1 MELVSPGIGLIFWMT
16 LAFGLLLLILGKFV
30 WPPVMRALHDREQ
43 AIEQALREADKAR
56 KEMEELR
63 FNNEQLLRE
72 AKDERDAMFRDAR
85 KVRESIIE
93 AARVKANE
101 EANRILENATE
112 RIQFEKMA
120 AITDLKN
127 QIANLSIEIAEK
139 VLGQEL
145 SNPEKDN
152 SIVQKSISGITLN

>member
-16 LAFGLLLLILGKFV
+16 LAFGLLLFILGKFV
-30 WPPVMRALHDREQ
+30 WPPIMRALSEREQ
-43 AIEQALREADKAR
+43 AIELALHEADKAR

-63 FNNEQLLRE
+63 FSNEQLLRE
-72 AKDERDAMFRDAR
+72 AKEERDGILRDAR

-93 AARVKANE
+93 ESKVKATE

-112 RIQFEKMA
+112 RIHFEKMA

-139 VLGQEL
+139 ILRQEL
-145 SNPEKDN
+145 SDPEKDKA
-152 SIVQKSISGITLN
+152 IVRKSISDITLN

>member
-16 LAFGLLLLILGKFV
+16 LAFGLLLFILGKFV
-30 WPPVMRALHDREQ
+30 WPPVMRALNDREQ
-43 AIEQALREADKAR
+43 AIEQALHEANKTR

-63 FNNEQLLRE
+63 FSNEQLLRE
-72 AKDERDAMFRDAR
+72 AKDERDALLRDAR
-85 KVRESIIE
+85 KVRETIIE
-93 AARVKANE
+93 GARVKANE
-101 EANRILENATE
+101 EANRIIENATE

-145 SNPEKDN
+145 SNPEKDKA
-152 SIVQKSISGITLN
+152 IVQKSISGITLN

>member
-16 LAFGLLLLILGKFV
+16 LAFGLLLFILGKFV
-30 WPPVMRALHDREQ
+30 WPPVMRGLHDREQ
-43 AIEQALREADKAR
+43 AIEQALHEADKAR
-56 KEMEELR
+56 KEMEDLR
-63 FNNEQLLRE
+63 FSNEQLLRE
-72 AKDERDAMFRDAR
+72 AKDERDALLRDAR
-85 KVRESIIE
+85 KVRETIIE
-93 AARVKANE
+93 GARVKANE
-101 EANRILENATE
+101 EANRIIENATE

-145 SNPEKDN
+145 SNPEKDKD
-152 SIVQKSISGITLN
+152 IVRKSIGGITLN